1 VQHVDALMHVYF
13 TQKKLGHTHIDVL
26 KLDVEGSEYH
36 FLEEVFDTM
45 GCPPVNVIAAEFH
58 HHTIDPR
65 YGGGSAPVIGN
76 IATMLE
82 ACGYVHYRNPRACST
97 SSFTAFSTILVF
109 LLAIT
114 LRSIFFLIG
123 WTCIS

>member
-1 VQHVDALMHVYF
+1 
-13 TQKKLGHTHIDVL
+13 VL

-82 ACGYVHYRNPRACST
+82 ACGYAHYHNPSAFCT
-97 SSFTAFSTILVF
+97 SSFTALSAVLMFMLV
-109 LLAIT
+109 LT
-114 LRSIFFLIG
+114 LRSTFLF
-123 WTCIS
+123 